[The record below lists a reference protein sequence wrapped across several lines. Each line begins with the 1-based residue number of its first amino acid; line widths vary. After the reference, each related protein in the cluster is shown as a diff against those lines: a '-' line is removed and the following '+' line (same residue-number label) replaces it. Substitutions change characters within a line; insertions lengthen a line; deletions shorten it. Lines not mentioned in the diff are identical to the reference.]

1 MDFSVHNMR
10 MLCLKKRLKIINH
23 SIRIKFIIMRLITI
37 ILTVASLHTSVS
49 AFSQININVKSA
61 SIENVLK
68 QIKKQS
74 GYAIFYDAA
83 YLSNAKPVTV
93 NLNDASLEESL
104 KQSFAGQTFTYEI
117 LAKTIIIK
125 PAAINTV
132 QQTAVTGKVT
142 DEHGDPMPGLSV
154 RVKGTNTAVLTN
166 NNGLYSINVTTNPAT
181 LVFSYLGYATQ
192 EISLNGRSVLNV
204 KMKEEVNSLNQVVV
218 IGYGSVDRKDLNGS
232 VASVNIADF
241 SKAPVTSF
249 DEALAGRVAGVTVA
263 GADGQPGAVSNIVIR
278 GPGSITQDN
287 SPLYVVDGFPME
299 DADNNNINPS
309 DIESID
315 ILKDASSTA
324 IYGSRGANGV
334 IIITTKKGKKGDPVI
349 NFNSYYG
356 LQKNTNVM
364 ELLNP
369 YEFVKVQLEQS
380 AGQTVNTA
388 MNVYT
393 PGELPETDPFYV
405 AGGNTLESYRNLK
418 GLDLQNQYFRTA
430 AVQNYDISLRGGTD
444 KTLYS
449 ISGNMRDL
457 EGIII
462 NSGLKRY
469 QGRVTLDQNVNTKL
483 KVGTNVNYSQS
494 QTFGTIQIPEGGS
507 FNSTLSHMYGV
518 WGYRPVTGNI
528 DLNLEDELFDPI
540 TTGDD
545 YRVNP
550 VISAKNEIRKTT
562 VSGLSANVYGEY
574 AFSKY
579 LKLRVTGAV
588 NNRFTAS
595 EVFNNSL
602 TSSGSNTTRR
612 VNGSLFNTT
621 NTTLL
626 NENTL
631 TYKRTFNKH
640 HRFNAVAGYTL
651 QKSKWF
657 RSGFSASLVPNQGLG
672 VDGLDEAETQAGG
685 SGGSN
690 NGLASYLGRINYIF
704 KDKYIFTTSFRSDG
718 SSKFFEGNK
727 WSFFPSGA
735 FAWVASEE
743 PFLKKINAI
752 SNLKLRASYGLTGN
766 NRIGDFDYMTRLSFV
781 NSGGYSYNNGSPG
794 KGTSI
799 TGIGNPNLKWESTA
813 QTDLGIDLG
822 FFKERIAL
830 TVDLYK
836 KVTDNLLLLADLP
849 LTTGISSAYKN
860 VGKMKNEG
868 LEISLTTVN
877 VKTKQFSW
885 SSNFNISFN
894 KNQVLSLAENQN
906 ALARRVRFD
915 DGYNGVYSH
924 ISVVGEPIGQL
935 FGLVWDGLY
944 QVSDFDVSGTG
955 TYVLKANVPTNGNTR
970 AVIQPGHVKYKDLN
984 GDGNININDYTIIGR
999 GLPVH
1004 TGGFSN
1010 NFSYK
1015 GFDLNVLFQW
1025 SYGNDLINANRLV
1038 FEGSS
1043 RRSLNQFATY
1053 ADRWSFDN
1061 QDSLIPRVG
1070 GQGPN
1075 NYSSRIVEDGSYLR
1089 LKTVSLGYNVPAS
1102 FAKELGIRS
1111 LRVYTSAQNL
1121 MTWTNYSGPDPEV
1134 SVGFSNLTQGF
1145 DYAAYPR
1152 ARTITFGLNVS
1163 F

>member
-1 MDFSVHNMR
+1 
-10 MLCLKKRLKIINH
+10 
-23 SIRIKFIIMRLITI
+23 MRLIAI

-49 AFSQININVKSA
+49 AFSQINLHVKSA
-61 SIENVLK
+61 PIENVLK

-83 YLSNAKPVTV
+83 YLANAKPVTL
-93 NLNDASLEESL
+93 NLNNASLEESL
-104 KQSFAGQTFTYEI
+104 KQCFSGQTFSYEI

-125 PAAINTV
+125 PSTV
-132 QQTAVTGKVT
+132 TSAKDVVVTGKVT
-142 DEHGDPMPGLSV
+142 DESGEAIPGASV
-154 RVKGTNTAVLTN
+154 RVKGSNATALTN
-166 NNGLYSINVTTNPAT
+166 NNGLYSIKVSSNQIT
-181 LVFSYLGYATQ
+181 LIFSYLGYATQ
-192 EISLNGRSVLNV
+192 EIVLSGRAVVNV
-204 KMKEEVNSLNQVVV
+204 KLIEEVSLLNQVVV
-218 IGYGSVDRKDLNGS
+218 IGYGSVDRKDLTGS

-241 SKAPVTSF
+241 AKAPVTSF
-249 DEALAGRVAGVTVA
+249 DEALAGRIAGVAVAGS
-263 GADGQPGAVSNIVIR
+263 DGQPGSVNNIVIR

-299 DADNNNINPS
+299 DADNNNINPN

-334 IIITTKKGKKGDPVI
+334 IIITTKKGKVGDPVV

-356 LQKNTNVM
+356 LQKNKNVIA
-364 ELLNP
+364 LLDP

-380 AGQTVNTA
+380 AGQTINTA
-388 MNVYT
+388 MNAYT
-393 PGELPETDPFYV
+393 PGDLPVTDPYYV
-405 AGGNTLESYRNLK
+405 AGGNTLESYRHIK
-418 GLDLQNQYFRTA
+418 GTDLQNKYFRTA
-430 AVQNYDISLRGGTD
+430 AVQNYDLSLRGGTN

-449 ISGNMRDL
+449 ISGNIRDL
-457 EGIII
+457 EGVII

-469 QGRVTLDQNVNTKL
+469 QGRVTLDQTVNAKL

-494 QTFGTIQIPEGGS
+494 QTYGTIQIPDGGS
-507 FNSTLSHMYGV
+507 YNSTLSHMYSV

-540 TTGDD
+540 VTGDD

-562 VSGLSANVYGEY
+562 VSGLSANAYGEY
-574 AFSKY
+574 SFSKF
-579 LKLRVTGAV
+579 LKLRVSGAV

-602 TSSGSNTTRR
+602 TSSGSNTTRK

-621 NTTLL
+621 NTSLV

-631 TYKRTFNKH
+631 TFKRTFNKS
-640 HRFNAVAGYTL
+640 HRLNAVAGYTL
-651 QKSKWF
+651 QKSNWF
-657 RSGFSASLVPNQGLG
+657 RSGFSASLVPNQELG
-672 VDGLDEAETQAGG
+672 VDGLDEAETQAGS

-690 NGLASYLGRINYIF
+690 NGLASYLGRANYIF
-704 KDKYIFTTSFRSDG
+704 KDKYMFTTSFRADG

-727 WSFFPSGA
+727 WSYFPSGA

-743 PFLKKINAI
+743 PFIKRINAI
-752 SNLKLRASYGLTGN
+752 SNLKLRVSYGLTGN
-766 NRIGDFDYMTRLSFV
+766 NRIGDFETYTRLSVF

-794 KGTSI
+794 KGASI
-799 TGIGNPNLKWESTA
+799 TSIGNPLLEWESTA
-813 QTDLGIDLG
+813 QTDAGIDIG

-830 TVDLYK
+830 TVDVYK

-849 LTTGISSAYKN
+849 LTTGVSSAYKN

-868 LEISLTTVN
+868 LEISLNTIN

-894 KNQVLSLAENQN
+894 RNEVLSLAENQN

-915 DGYNGVYSH
+915 DGFSGVYSH

-944 QVSDFDVSGTG
+944 QVQDFDVSGTG
-955 TYVLKANVPTNGNTR
+955 VYVLKANEATNGNTR
-970 AVIQPGHVKYKDLN
+970 AVIQPGHMKYKDLN
-984 GDGNININDYTIIGR
+984 GDGIININDYTIIGR

-1010 NFSYK
+1010 NFTYK

-1038 FEGSS
+1038 FEGGSS
-1043 RRSLNQFATY
+1043 RRNLNQFATY

-1075 NYSSRIVEDGSYLR
+1075 HYSSRIVEDGSYLR
-1089 LKTVSLGYNVPAS
+1089 LKTVSLGYNIPAA

-1111 LRVYTSAQNL
+1111 LRIYSAAQNL
-1121 MTWTNYSGPDPEV
+1121 ITWTNYSGPDPEV